1 MPHRVLIE
9 VLNRLAFLGEV
20 QERRMF
26 GGHGLYLDGD
36 FFGLIDSKNALL
48 YLRTD
53 STMAAEREAAGSWLF
68 EPMEG
73 KGTMN
78 YTAASPAVLDD
89 PARLAA
95 WCDRALR
102 IARLKKETEACS
114 LNGMRNLNKNLTFFL
129 LDAEIRSPK
138 ELRKLGAAAAFRK
151 VLELGHEP
159 ELRLLW
165 AIDGALSDQA
175 AHHLSEERKAE
186 LVAEL
191 EDYLFDSGSMNSR
204 S

>member
-9 VLNRLAFLGEV
+9 VLKRLAFLGEV
-20 QERRMF
+20 QDRRMF

-36 FFGLIDSKNALL
+36 FFGLIDGNQAQL

-53 STMAAEREAAGSWLF
+53 ATMAAEREAAGSWLF
-68 EPMEG
+68 EPMPG

-78 YTAASPAVLDD
+78 YAAASPAILDD

-95 WCDRALR
+95 WCERALR
-102 IARLKKETEACS
+102 IARLKKQAEACS
-114 LNGMRNLNKNLTFFL
+114 LTDMRNLNKTWAFFL
-129 LDAEIRSPK
+129 LDAEIRSPD
-138 ELRKLGAAAAFRK
+138 ELRKLGTVAAFRR

-159 ELRLLW
+159 ELKLLW
-165 AIDGALSDQA
+165 AIDGALRDQA
-175 AHHLSEERKAE
+175 AHRLGEVRKAE

-191 EDYLFDSGSMNSR
+191 DDYLFDSGSMNSR